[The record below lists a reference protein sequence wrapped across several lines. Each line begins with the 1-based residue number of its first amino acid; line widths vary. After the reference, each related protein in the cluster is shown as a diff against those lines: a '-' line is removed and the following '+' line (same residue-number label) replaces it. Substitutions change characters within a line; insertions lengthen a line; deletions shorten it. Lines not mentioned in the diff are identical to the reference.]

1 MMNSNSRLD
10 KKDLHKVFLRSFTL
24 EWSWNYERMGN
35 MGFAYA
41 MAPIIDKLY
50 SKKEDRIKALQRHLE
65 FFNTTPHVS
74 TLIMGVTTALEE
86 KNAIEENFDAKTIS
100 NIKISLMGPL
110 AGLGDSIFWGTIRI
124 IATGVGTSLALQ
136 GNILGPILFL
146 LIFNIPHVFLRYYF
160 MMEGYKVGTQLL
172 GDFEKKGI
180 MDSITYGAAVL
191 GLTIV
196 GAMTADMVYINTGI
210 TFGTGELSS
219 SLQSVLDGIMPK
231 LLPLGA
237 TFGIYALLRKNIPV
251 IYILLGITLVGILGS
266 YFGILVP

>member
-1 MMNSNSRLD
+1 MSSNSRLD
-10 KKDLHKVFLRSFTL
+10 AKDLRKVFLRSFTL

-50 SKKEDRIKALQRHLE
+50 AKKEDRIKALQRHLE

-74 TLIMGVTTALEE
+74 TLIMGVATALEE
-86 KNAIEENFDAKTIS
+86 KNATEENFDDQVIS
-100 NIKISLMGPL
+100 NIKVSLMGPL

-146 LIFNIPHVFLRYYF
+146 LIFNIPHVFLRYYL
-160 MMEGYKVGTQLL
+160 MIEGYKVGTKLL
-172 GDFEKKGI
+172 SDFEKKGI
-180 MDSITYGAAVL
+180 MGDITYAAAIL

-196 GAMTADMVYINTGI
+196 GAMTAEMVSINTGI
-210 TFGTGELSS
+210 TLGTGEGAPT
-219 SLQSVLDGIMPK
+219 LQSVLDGIMPK
-231 LLPLGA
+231 LLPLGT
-237 TFGIYALLRKNIPV
+237 TFGIYALLRKHVPIL
-251 IYILLGITLVGILGS
+251 YILLGITAIGILGS
-266 YFGILVP
+266 YFNILI